1 MNNVIKNSTKKRWST
16 PDLIKMFN
24 AKIEMVTKSRPEI
37 ADIQPLKRTEH
48 YLERFKTL
56 TPREKTRARKVMQE
70 YLQAGSEERSE
81 KYPNMTK
88 WGAESADKFVKQT
101 NRQKAEYYKSPYLKD
116 IDRMGLRPQFEYM
129 SAEQAKR
136 AVYALEKQTERD
148 IHVSAKQYK
157 ENYLKAVKN
166 EMGMGWLYTY
176 LNQMPEDIL
185 VAAYYSDPATFEI
198 KFVYSQDEKVSQQQ
212 YLIEQ
217 FEAYVKAHS
226 NWKYKSPVVA
236 KDKDKDEDEE
246 EFTV

>member
-116 IDRMGLRPQFEYM
+116 IDKMGLRPQFEYM

-198 KFVYSQDEKVSQQQ
+198 KFVYSQDEKVMQQR
-212 YLIEQ
+212 YLLEQ
-217 FEAYVKAHS
+217 FKAYVKAHS

>member
-1 MNNVIKNSTKKRWST
+1 MTNGIENSTKKRFTTS
-16 PDLIKMFN
+16 DLIKMFN
-24 AKIEMVTKSRPEI
+24 AKIEFVTKSRPEI

-48 YLERFKTL
+48 YLERFKSL
-56 TPREKTRARKVMQE
+56 TPREKTRARKVMQD
-70 YLQAGSEERSE
+70 YLREGSEERSE

-101 NRQKAEYYKSPYLKD
+101 NRQKAKYYKSPYLKD

-148 IHVSAKQYK
+148 IHMTSERYK
-157 ENYLKAVKN
+157 ENYLKAVEN
-166 EMGMGWLYTY
+166 EMGRGGLYTY
-176 LNQMPEDIL
+176 VSELPDDIL

-226 NWKYKSPVVA
+226 NWQYKNPFEA
-236 KDKDKDEDEE
+236 DEE

>member
-101 NRQKAEYYKSPYLKD
+101 NRQKAKYYKSPYLKD

-198 KFVYSQDEKVSQQQ
+198 KFVYSQDEKVMQQR
-212 YLIEQ
+212 YLLEQ
-217 FEAYVKAHS
+217 FKAYVKAHS

>member
-1 MNNVIKNSTKKRWST
+1 MSKGIENSTKKRWST
-16 PDLIKMFN
+16 SDLIKMFN
-24 AKIEMVTKSRPEI
+24 AKIEMVSKSRPEI

-56 TPREKTRARKVMQE
+56 TPREKTRARKVMQD
-70 YLQAGSEERSE
+70 YLQAGSEERSD

-101 NRQKAEYYKSPYLKD
+101 NRQKAKYYKSPYLKD

-129 SAEQAKR
+129 NPEQAKR

-157 ENYLKAVKN
+157 ENYLKAVEN
-166 EMGMGWLYTY
+166 EMGKGYLYNY
-176 LNQMPEDIL
+176 VDKLPEDVL

-198 KFVYSQDEKVSQQQ
+198 KFVYSQDEKEAQQMFLLESFQ
-212 YLIEQ
+212 DFANKHMAKTPAPSL
-217 FEAYVKAHS
+217 S
-226 NWKYKSPVVA
+226 VV
-236 KDKDKDEDEE
+236 EGGRNNV
-246 EFTV
+246 FSI

>member
-70 YLQAGSEERSE
+70 YLRAGSEERSE

-116 IDRMGLRPQFEYM
+116 IDKMGLRPQFEYM

-198 KFVYSQDEKVSQQQ
+198 KFVYSQDEKVMQQR
-212 YLIEQ
+212 YLLEQ
-217 FEAYVKAHS
+217 FKAYVKAHS

>member
-1 MNNVIKNSTKKRWST
+1 MSNNIGNSTKKRWST

-101 NRQKAEYYKSPYLKD
+101 NRQKAKYYKSPYLKD

-148 IHVSAKQYK
+148 IHMTSAQYK
-157 ENYLKAVKN
+157 ENYLKAVEN
-166 EMGMGWLYTY
+166 EMGKGGLYTY
-176 LNQMPEDIL
+176 VSELPEDIL

-198 KFVYSQDEKVSQQQ
+198 KFVYSQDEKVMQQQ
-212 YLIEQ
+212 YLLEQ
-217 FEAYVKAHS
+217 FESYVNSHS
-226 NWKYKSPVVA
+226 NWKYENPFES
-236 KDKDKDEDEE
+236 EDE
-246 EFTV
+246 FMV

>member
-1 MNNVIKNSTKKRWST
+1 MSKGIENSTKKRWST
-16 PDLIKMFN
+16 SDLIKMFN
-24 AKIEMVTKSRPEI
+24 AKIEMVSKSRPEI

-56 TPREKTRARKVMQE
+56 TPREKTRARKVMQD

-116 IDRMGLRPQFEYM
+116 IDKMGLRPQFEYM

-148 IHVSAKQYK
+148 IHMTSAQYK
-157 ENYLKAVKN
+157 ENYLKAVEN
-166 EMGMGWLYTY
+166 EMGKGGLYTY
-176 LNQMPEDIL
+176 VSELPEDIL

-198 KFVYSQDEKVSQQQ
+198 KFVYSQDEKVMQQQ
-212 YLIEQ
+212 YLLEQ

-226 NWKYKSPVVA
+226 NWKYENPFEA
-236 KDKDKDEDEE
+236 EDE
-246 EFTV
+246 FMV

>member
-1 MNNVIKNSTKKRWST
+1 MSKGIENSTKKRWST
-16 PDLIKMFN
+16 SDLIKMFN
-24 AKIEMVTKSRPEI
+24 AKIEMVSKSRPEI

-56 TPREKTRARKVMQE
+56 TPREKTRARKVME
-70 YLQAGSEERSE
+70 DYLRAGSEERSE

-116 IDRMGLRPQFEYM
+116 IDKMGLRPQFEYM

-198 KFVYSQDEKVSQQQ
+198 KFVYSQDEKVMQQR
-212 YLIEQ
+212 YLLEQ
-217 FEAYVKAHS
+217 FKAYVKAHS

>member
-16 PDLIKMFN
+16 SDLIKMFN
-24 AKIEMVTKSRPEI
+24 AKIEMVSKSRPEI

-48 YLERFKTL
+48 YLERFKSL

-198 KFVYSQDEKVSQQQ
+198 KFVYSQDEKVMQQR
-212 YLIEQ
+212 YLLEQ
-217 FEAYVKAHS
+217 FKAYVKAHS

>member
-1 MNNVIKNSTKKRWST
+1 MSKGIENSTKKRWST
-16 PDLIKMFN
+16 SDLIKMFN
-24 AKIEMVTKSRPEI
+24 AKIEIVSKSRPEI

-48 YLERFKTL
+48 YLERFKAL
-56 TPREKTRARKVMQE
+56 TPREKTRARKVMQD

-101 NRQKAEYYKSPYLKD
+101 NRQKAKYYKSPYLKD

-136 AVYALEKQTERD
+136 AVYALEKQTESD
-148 IHVSAKQYK
+148 IHMTAAQYK
-157 ENYLKAVKN
+157 ENYLKAVEN
-166 EMGMGWLYTY
+166 EMGKGGLYTY
-176 LNQMPEDIL
+176 VSELPEDIL

-198 KFVYSQDEKVSQQQ
+198 KFVYSQDEKVMQQR
-212 YLIEQ
+212 YLLEQ

-226 NWKYKSPVVA
+226 NWKYENPFEA
-236 KDKDKDEDEE
+236 EDE
-246 EFTV
+246 FMV

>member
-1 MNNVIKNSTKKRWST
+1 MSKGIENSTKKRWST
-16 PDLIKMFN
+16 SDLIKMFN
-24 AKIEMVTKSRPEI
+24 AKIEMVSKSRPEI

-56 TPREKTRARKVMQE
+56 TPREKTRARKVMQD

-101 NRQKAEYYKSPYLKD
+101 NRQKAKYYKSPYLKD

-157 ENYLKAVKN
+157 ENYLKAVAN
-166 EMGMGWLYTY
+166 EMGKGYLYNY
-176 LNQMPEDIL
+176 VDKLPEDVL

-198 KFVYSQDEKVSQQQ
+198 KFVYSQDEKEAQQMFLLESFQ
-212 YLIEQ
+212 D
-217 FEAYVKAHS
+217 FVNKHS
-226 NWKYKSPVVA
+226 IKTPEPALSVVEGG
-236 KDKDKDEDEE
+236 KNNV
-246 EFTV
+246 FRI

>member
-1 MNNVIKNSTKKRWST
+1 MSKGIENSTKKRWST

-56 TPREKTRARKVMQE
+56 TPREKTRARKVME
-70 YLQAGSEERSE
+70 DYLRSGSEERSE

-101 NRQKAEYYKSPYLKD
+101 NRQKAKYYKSPYLKD

-136 AVYALEKQTERD
+136 AVYALEKQTESD
-148 IHVSAKQYK
+148 IHMTAAQYK
-157 ENYLKAVKN
+157 ENYLKAVEN
-166 EMGMGWLYTY
+166 EMGKGGLYTY
-176 LNQMPEDIL
+176 VSELPEDIL

-198 KFVYSQDEKVSQQQ
+198 KFVYSQDEKVMQQQ
-212 YLIEQ
+212 YLLEQ

-226 NWKYKSPVVA
+226 NWKYENPFEA
-236 KDKDKDEDEE
+236 EDE
-246 EFTV
+246 FMV

>member
-1 MNNVIKNSTKKRWST
+1 MSKGIENSTKKRWST
-16 PDLIKMFN
+16 SDLIKMFN
-24 AKIEMVTKSRPEI
+24 AKIEMVSKSRPEI

-56 TPREKTRARKVMQE
+56 TPREKTRARKVMQD

-101 NRQKAEYYKSPYLKD
+101 NSQKAKYYKSPYLKD

-157 ENYLKAVKN
+157 ENYLKAVEN
-166 EMGMGWLYTY
+166 EMGKGELYTY
-176 LNQMPEDIL
+176 VDQMPEDIL

-198 KFVYSQDEKVSQQQ
+198 KFVYSQDEKVMQQQ
-212 YLIEQ
+212 YLLEQ

-226 NWKYKSPVVA
+226 NWKHKNPFEA
-236 KDKDKDEDEE
+236 DDEDED

>member
-1 MNNVIKNSTKKRWST
+1 MSNVIKNSTKKRWST
-16 PDLIKMFN
+16 SDLIKMFN

-56 TPREKTRARKVMQE
+56 TPREKTRARKVME
-70 YLQAGSEERSE
+70 DYLRSGSEERSE

-101 NRQKAEYYKSPYLKD
+101 NRQKAKYYKSPYLKD

-136 AVYALEKQTERD
+136 AVYALEKQTESD
-148 IHVSAKQYK
+148 IHMTAAQYK
-157 ENYLKAVKN
+157 ENYLKAVEN
-166 EMGMGWLYTY
+166 EMGKGGLYTY
-176 LNQMPEDIL
+176 VSELPEDIL

-198 KFVYSQDEKVSQQQ
+198 KFVYSQDEKVMQQR
-212 YLIEQ
+212 YLLEQ

-226 NWKYKSPVVA
+226 NWEYKNPFES
-236 KDKDKDEDEE
+236 DEE

>member
-1 MNNVIKNSTKKRWST
+1 MSKGIENSTKKRWST
-16 PDLIKMFN
+16 SDLIKMFN
-24 AKIEMVTKSRPEI
+24 AKIEMVSKSRPEI

-56 TPREKTRARKVMQE
+56 TPREKTRARKVMQD

-116 IDRMGLRPQFEYM
+116 IDKMGLRPQFEYM

-198 KFVYSQDEKVSQQQ
+198 KFVYSQDEKVMQQR
-212 YLIEQ
+212 YLLEQ
-217 FEAYVKAHS
+217 FKAYVKAHS
-226 NWKYKSPVVA
+226 NWKYKSPVKA
-236 KDKDKDEDEE
+236 KDKDKDEE